1 MSSSEIKGIFYES
14 NTFQHYTCKQ
24 GDRQRACE
32 CIVCSNALF
41 YIYRIKCLL
50 LTQCVIT
57 DLGTMLSGCEPQ
69 SGGVICFGILLW
81 FSLLLK
87 DSFFVYTVFQSEVQ
101 GAEVELQ
108 QLR

>member
-1 MSSSEIKGIFYES
+1 
-14 NTFQHYTCKQ
+14 
-24 GDRQRACE
+24 
-32 CIVCSNALF
+32 
-41 YIYRIKCLL
+41 
-50 LTQCVIT
+50 
-57 DLGTMLSGCEPQ
+57 MLSGCEPQ

-108 QLR
+108 QLGWFKDKRETRFVKKQKIFCQIR